1 MGTRLRSRA
10 VLAATAAAAVLLA
23 TSVALGACGGGND
36 DDDAGRASRSDSRA
50 EAATLARQAFGPN
63 PKAASG
69 RIDGQ
74 IEITVDGVRGYDE
87 PVRLAMSGPFRSRAG
102 SELPDYALDLSVGN
116 QGIGLKSAGGRSF
129 ASLGD
134 TGYALPA
141 RVRRRLERA
150 AAKGRNGLTRMLEQF
165 GIAPWRWET
174 NKRVAGTERID
185 GVQTVRVATGVDVDR
200 FLRDA
205 NTLGGVFEAI
215 GIARANNLPAR
226 IPPKARGVLVD
237 SVRSAGGASWIAKTD
252 KVMRKAGLTIDFSVP
267 RDRRAALG
275 GISAVKVKAQ
285 VLVTDVGRP
294 REAIAEPRSLAPY
307 SSLKLAFDALAEAG
321 R

>member
-1 MGTRLRSRA
+1 MHARPRSRA
-10 VLAATAAAAVLLA
+10 VLAATTATVLLAAVLGLA
-23 TSVALGACGGGND
+23 ACGGGD
-36 DDDAGRASRSDSRA
+36 DDDPDRPSRSESRA
-50 EAATLARQAFGPN
+50 EVSTLARQAFGPN
-63 PKAASG
+63 PKATSG

-74 IEITVDGVRGYDE
+74 VQITVDGVRRYDE
-87 PVRLAMSGPFRSRAG
+87 PVRLAMSGPFRSDAG
-102 SELPDYALDLSVGN
+102 GELPEYALDLSVGN
-116 QGIGLKSAGGRSF
+116 QGIGLSSAGGRSF
-129 ASLGD
+129 ASLGE

-141 RVRRRLERA
+141 AVRRRLERK

-174 NKRVAGTERID
+174 NKRIAGTERID

-215 GIARANNLPAR
+215 GIARANDLPAR
-226 IPPKARGVLVD
+226 IPRRARAVLVD
-237 SVRSAGGASWIAKTD
+237 SVRSASGASWIATAD
-252 KVMRKAGLTIDFSVP
+252 KVMRKAGLTIDFRVQ
-267 RDRRAALG
+267 RDRRAVLG
-275 GISAVKVKAQ
+275 GISSVKVKAQ
-285 VLVTDVGRP
+285 VLVTEVGR
-294 REAIAEPRSLAPY
+294 RQTIAEPRSLEPY